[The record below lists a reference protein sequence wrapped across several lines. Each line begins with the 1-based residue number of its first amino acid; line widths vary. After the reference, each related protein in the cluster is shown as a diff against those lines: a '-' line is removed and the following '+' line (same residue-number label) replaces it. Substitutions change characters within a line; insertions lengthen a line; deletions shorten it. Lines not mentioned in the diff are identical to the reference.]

1 MFMLELSVGQFLSV
15 GGLGIFQISPIF
27 KVNTGRKENK
37 IYWIFSV
44 DTFNIGSRLCC
55 GCNGLL
61 AERLLHR
68 GPQLGTLLLLLFLDF
83 R

>member
-37 IYWIFSV
+37 IYWILV
-44 DTFNIGSRLCC
+44 PLTLFNIR
-55 GCNGLL
+55 
-61 AERLLHR
+61 E
-68 GPQLGTLLLLLFLDF
+68 
-83 R
+83 